1 MPTSPPEPFATTP
14 ARIRRR
20 AYVVLGLSM
29 MVAAAAVG
37 WRLAGDHVVQALWVP
52 YPFQTFL
59 DNNFGTCTT
68 CRIYWP

>member
-1 MPTSPPEPFATTP
+1 
-14 ARIRRR
+14 
-20 AYVVLGLSM
+20 M